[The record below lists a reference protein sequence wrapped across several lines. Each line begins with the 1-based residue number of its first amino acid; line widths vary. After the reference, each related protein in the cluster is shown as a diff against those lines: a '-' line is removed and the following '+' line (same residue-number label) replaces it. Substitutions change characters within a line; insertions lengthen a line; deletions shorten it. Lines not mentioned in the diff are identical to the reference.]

1 MNTFENL
8 KKLVTL
14 GKKSNEEILTMMD
27 VFLMNARISADNYNE
42 LVDLMGIEIVEETP
56 TEDPLV

>member
-27 VFLMNARISADNYNE
+27 VFLMNSRITAEQYQE
-42 LVDLMGIEIVEETP
+42 LVDSLVVEDVEEI
-56 TEDPLV
+56 

>member
-8 KKLVTL
+8 KKLVAL

-27 VFLMNARISADNYNE
+27 VFLMNARISADNYND

-56 TEDPLV
+56 TEEPLV